1 MHLATLVHASL
12 LAVFG
17 LPYAAAQATV
27 AIDTA
32 AARGKPEPIAALDAL
47 PEGAL
52 LLRFQGGERGLGGH
66 SGERFEVSGA
76 GDEFLVGGLGSG
88 GEELLEVELDG
99 GTTIPLGI
107 EHLRLLR
114 HPVRAQGLPL
124 ERPKEGDRLWRSR
137 GSTVERIDGALLS
150 FAGDALVF
158 EGDKVGELVV
168 PFAEL
173 VALAVEGLGGGAVK
187 QTGQERLVSL
197 DLRDGSRV
205 RGAFAALDGRRLSLR
220 REERALA
227 LPIGLVSQALVLDG
241 RARWLSSLPP
251 AEASPARPFG
261 DDQGMSWAPRMD
273 RNSAGG
279 RLACGGEVHARG
291 VGLLAGARVAWDL
304 DGRPARLRAICGLD
318 DGVSSLPLAPVARAV
333 VEVDGKVLWDS
344 GPLAAGAAPVLVDLD
359 LGAARR
365 VALVVLDHD
374 GDFAGDRVAF
384 ASALLIQP

>member
-1 MHLATLVHASL
+1 MQLAPLFSALLCAAFLMPSTAGQATL
-12 LAVFG
+12 
-17 LPYAAAQATV
+17 

-32 AARGKPEPIAALDAL
+32 AARGKPEPISTLESL
-47 PEGAL
+47 PADAL

-66 SGERFEVSGA
+66 FGERFEVLGA

-88 GEELLEVELDG
+88 GEELLEVELAG
-99 GTTIPLGI
+99 GTTIPLSI
-107 EHLRLLR
+107 EHLRELR
-114 HPVRAQGLPL
+114 HAARAKGLPL
-124 ERPKEGDRLWRSR
+124 ERPAEGDRVWRSR
-137 GSTVERIDGALLS
+137 GATVERIDGALLS

-168 PFAEL
+168 PFTEL
-173 VALAVEGLGGGAVK
+173 VALVVEGLGGESVK
-187 QTGQERLVSL
+187 QTGQVRLLSV
-197 DLRDGSRV
+197 DLRDGGRV
-205 RGAFAALDGRRLSLR
+205 RGELTALDARRLVLR

-241 RARWLSSLPP
+241 RARWLSASTP
-251 AEASPARPFG
+251 AAQEPARPFG
-261 DDQGMSWAPRMD
+261 DAAGMSWAPRMD

-279 RLACGGEVHARG
+279 PLACGGETHARG
-291 VGLLAGARVAWDL
+291 VGLLAGARVEWEL

-318 DGVSSLPLAPVARAV
+318 DGVLALPLAPVARAV

-365 VALVVLDHD
+365 VALLALDHD
-374 GDFAGDRVAF
+374 GDFAGDRVDW